1 MKRPW
6 SIALPFG
13 LAILLGAGTASA
25 TFTNLYIFGDS
36 LSDSGNLFAL
46 TGGTLPP
53 SPPYAGKMSNGPVA
67 VEYLAANLGL
77 PIAPAGIPL
86 VPGYDLGGNNFA
98 LVGAATGMVP
108 TRFVAGGPYD
118 NYAAFSDNYPP
129 AADALNGI
137 SGIDKQVLGFGIR
150 NGFFADPNALYVVW
164 GGPNDAYIALED
176 PPLVTQSRPFVMNA
190 IAVEAATRAAGDIGT
205 SVATL
210 AVMGAR
216 HFLVP
221 NIPDLSMTPDALFG
235 PGMGLYGT
243 QYAPAL
249 HQYSLTFNDLLDDA
263 VLAALGAPVSAL
275 GIDIGFVDVFA
286 EFEALLSDPSLVG
299 QVPCILV
306 DACVAN
312 AEVAESFVFWDT
324 VHPTTAVHRRLGE
337 IFTAAAIPE
346 PATIALFVLGLTGLG
361 AMRRHKTMS

>member
-25 TFTNLYIFGDS
+25 TFTNLYVFGDS

-77 PIAPAGIPL
+77 PIAPAGIPH

-129 AADALNGI
+129 SADALNGI
-137 SGIDKQVLGFGIR
+137 SGIEKQVLGFGVGAGL
-150 NGFFADPNALYVVW
+150 NLSSF
-164 GGPNDAYIALED
+164 
-176 PPLVTQSRPFVMNA
+176 SRS
-190 IAVEAATRAAGDIGT
+190 ERAC
-205 SVATL
+205 S
-210 AVMGAR
+210 
-216 HFLVP
+216 
-221 NIPDLSMTPDALFG
+221 S
-235 PGMGLYGT
+235 
-243 QYAPAL
+243 
-249 HQYSLTFNDLLDDA
+249 
-263 VLAALGAPVSAL
+263 
-275 GIDIGFVDVFA
+275 
-286 EFEALLSDPSLVG
+286 
-299 QVPCILV
+299 
-306 DACVAN
+306 
-312 AEVAESFVFWDT
+312 
-324 VHPTTAVHRRLGE
+324 
-337 IFTAAAIPE
+337 
-346 PATIALFVLGLTGLG
+346 
-361 AMRRHKTMS
+361 